1 MHRGRRVAE
10 VFLSYSRMDR
20 PTAQA
25 IADELQSLGVEVWW
39 DHDLLGGED
48 YRVRIDEVL
57 ARAAIA
63 SVIWSRRSIE
73 SQWVIGEAAAAR
85 ERKALIPLSIDG
97 AQPPIDFRALH
108 TIDFAGWAPGDRLPS
123 AFLKAVGERL
133 GRPLSYATAA
143 PQAGSIGRLA
153 RKATQSWYL
162 DFESLLFYLIGQG
175 IACYLCT
182 MPIAYF
188 MQSPGAFGSTTAA
201 LPAWMPYAFTLLIG
215 MIVAPLYMR
224 PMLETR
230 RLAVAAPLYALA
242 SLLAVVS
249 YAINYALL
257 TQIGTS
263 IIVTVGPAALLLLLV
278 TAIAARANKR

>member
-1 MHRGRRVAE
+1 MAE

-20 PTAQA
+20 PIAEA
-25 IADELQSLGVEVWW
+25 IAAELQRLGVEVWW

-48 YRVRIDEVL
+48 YRVRITEVL
-57 ARAAIA
+57 TRTAIA

-85 ERKALIPLSIDG
+85 ERKALVPLTIDG
-97 AQPPIDFRALH
+97 AEPPIDFRGIH
-108 TIDFAGWAPGDRLPS
+108 TIDFADWAPGDRLPAS
-123 AFLKAVGERL
+123 YLRAVGERL
-133 GRPLSYATAA
+133 GRELSYAEPA
-143 PQAGSIGRLA
+143 QQSGSLGRLA
-153 RKATQSWYL
+153 RRATQSWYL

-188 MQSPGAFGSTTAA
+188 MQTPGALGGSASAA
-201 LPAWMPYAFTLLIG
+201 LPGWMPYAFTLLIG

-230 RLAVAAPLYALA
+230 RLALAAPLYALA
-242 SLLAVVS
+242 SLLSVMS
-249 YAINYALL
+249 YAINYALFS
-257 TQIGTS
+257 QIGTS

-278 TAIAARANKR
+278 TGIAQRANRR